1 MDRYIDL
8 IKEIEKLKKENMN
21 LIKIGLKQESEL
33 YKLEKENKRLRKQIE
48 FYKKDI
54 SNLIEGKEEIDI
66 I

>member
-1 MDRYIDL
+1 MERYIEL
-8 IKEIEKLKKENMN
+8 LKEIEKIKKENMN
-21 LIKIGLKQESEL
+21 LIKIGLNQENEI